1 MKIYSALAAA
11 AMSLV
16 IMDSCTET
24 VEVDAGLDKSRLE
37 NTVALTGSFKVL
49 NNPRMRA
56 VEIHEQPVTLQ
67 LQATLSNSH
76 DAIAEF
82 IFTAATDDDLVS
94 AYNSAHETDFPGLPV
109 ENVKIEDD
117 GLIAIAPGDRL
128 SYEFDMTVSP
138 DGLQQGRTYVLPV
151 RTVSNTPEVKVTD
164 RDTVQYFLF
173 SMQGQRPSA
182 AKESGIVSICY
193 IESGYNPLNAGEW
206 TLATSGKPLF
216 DIVHLFAAD
225 IKFDS
230 ETGKVYIDLNN
241 NIKAVLE
248 NRDKYIKPLQDKGMK
263 VCLTFLPGGD
273 GVGQSNLTDADIHSL
288 AAEIKA
294 LINAYG
300 LDGVDFDE
308 EHANY
313 SDNPQPGFEPNGP
326 MPYEKLCYEVKRLL
340 PDKLLTVYY
349 IGSGMNSGFPYD
361 IAGLEP
367 GDFIDYSYWAQY
379 GDWSEAYTTI
389 KGMDRKQWGPHSVG
403 FGPLGADPQ
412 DNYLRQLRADGYGVQ
427 VVYNLV
433 TKDGNASAGSYQ
445 SILGLIANRLYDES
459 VVHSGIDHEV
469 DW

>member
-193 IESGYNPLNAGEW
+193 IESMSEYVRIHLEKQDEPVVALGSLTKLEGALPAHFMRVHRSY
-206 TLATSGKPLF
+206 
-216 DIVHLFAAD
+216 IVNLHKIVGVLRQRIIMD
-225 IKFDS
+225 R
-230 ETGKVYIDLNN
+230 KVYIP
-241 NIKAVLE
+241 VGE
-248 NRDKYIKPLQDKGMK
+248 NYRESFNDYISRR
-263 VCLTFLPGGD
+263 C
-273 GVGQSNLTDADIHSL
+273 
-288 AAEIKA
+288 
-294 LINAYG
+294 
-300 LDGVDFDE
+300 
-308 EHANY
+308 
-313 SDNPQPGFEPNGP
+313 
-326 MPYEKLCYEVKRLL
+326 
-340 PDKLLTVYY
+340 
-349 IGSGMNSGFPYD
+349 
-361 IAGLEP
+361 
-367 GDFIDYSYWAQY
+367 
-379 GDWSEAYTTI
+379 
-389 KGMDRKQWGPHSVG
+389 
-403 FGPLGADPQ
+403 
-412 DNYLRQLRADGYGVQ
+412 
-427 VVYNLV
+427 
-433 TKDGNASAGSYQ
+433 
-445 SILGLIANRLYDES
+445 IL
-459 VVHSGIDHEV
+459 
-469 DW
+469 